1 MFLYLYVVILL
12 CKKCNIWTEEENQE
26 HVYTFAREKT
36 GMNISKSICSLLTYL
51 NVSFEREERMRRE
64 GISEGGG

>member
-1 MFLYLYVVILL
+1 M
-12 CKKCNIWTEEENQE
+12 
-26 HVYTFAREKT
+26 YTFAREKT
-36 GMNISKSICSLLTYL
+36 DMNISKSICSLLTYL